1 VSGIQCYTLTI
12 DNQCALQMS
21 TSSTKRKLEA
31 PEEDSLSRKRIP
43 LNLDSGSLADNANSD
58 SGVSRV
64 QLEEQVW
71 MVQWYNL
78 IDL

>member
-1 VSGIQCYTLTI
+1 
-12 DNQCALQMS
+12 MS

-31 PEEDSLSRKRIP
+31 PEEDSFNRKRIP
-43 LNLDSGSLADNANSD
+43 LNLDSKSLADRANSD
-58 SGVSRV
+58 SGVSPRA
-64 QLEEQVW
+64 QLDEQVW